1 MIGSNGITK
10 FQKSLLATR
19 NKLHYPT
26 TKVFKSRKICFK
38 RSILS
43 IYGFKT
49 DRLYAKYLFYIP
61 VSAPKNDITVLHQR
75 LHDFGSGTPIV
86 PKFLTEIQIT
96 GDSQSPYGQ
105 LFQEPHGMHRH
116 HLVTKPQQCPTNETS
131 QHRRISFPQSII
143 PGRNVAKER
152 TLTVVNHIGITEC
165 RTTFQKIKPHALTT
179 KNNALPYLKTVSTGE
194 AMQARATALSG
205 RRVTNSVGI
214 PKLANRNG
222 HISFTATVSGYHL
235 IGL

>member
-19 NKLHYPT
+19 NKLHHPT

-49 DRLYAKYLFYIP
+49 DRLYAKYLFIFRLGTE
-61 VSAPKNDITVLHQR
+61 NDITVLHQR

-96 GDSQSPYGQ
+96 GNSQS
-105 LFQEPHGMHRH
+105 H
-116 HLVTKPQQCPTNETS
+116 
-131 QHRRISFPQSII
+131 
-143 PGRNVAKER
+143 
-152 TLTVVNHIGITEC
+152 
-165 RTTFQKIKPHALTT
+165 
-179 KNNALPYLKTVSTGE
+179 TVSYFKSL
-194 AMQARATALSG
+194 TAC
-205 RRVTNSVGI
+205 
-214 PKLANRNG
+214 
-222 HISFTATVSGYHL
+222 
-235 IGL
+235 IGTIL